1 MNPLLNVSRRR
12 FLKTSG
18 VAGGGLVVGFT
29 LTGCSSSAPPV
40 VRLEG
45 DFVPNAF
52 LQITPENRV
61 RFYCPRDEM
70 GQGVSTGLTTL
81 VAEELDVAPWEIE
94 VLWAGVHR
102 DYVNPDFSAQATGG
116 STSMKAHYRQLRQ
129 VGANVRAVL
138 LEAAAGQLGRPVA
151 DLSTDGGHLV
161 VDGERLPYGRFVA
174 TAAALEA
181 PAEAPLKQPRD
192 FKFIGK
198 DFARLDALDKSTG
211 VAEFGIDIDLPGLH
225 HGVVRRCP
233 VAGGTLKSYRDDKAR
248 SIPGVTDVVEIGSG
262 VAVVADR
269 YWAAKKGAEAL
280 EVEWN
285 LPPLAG
291 LSAERL
297 RADYQAG
304 LGQDGDVTA
313 DRGEVAAGFG
323 QAAEVVENEYWAP
336 YLAHAPME
344 PMNAVVRIE
353 DGEADVWTG
362 SQGIVAVQGLV
373 ARYSGLD
380 RSNIRA
386 HSTYL
391 GGAFGRRA
399 TLTHVIEATQ
409 LAVATNKPIKVLW
422 SREDDIQ
429 SGIYRPAS
437 LMRIKAGV
445 DDSGRLTAWQATRVG
460 GNIMPDTLRSM
471 MPAVLP
477 SAVGEG
483 AIEWMVGV
491 ADGAFDGWVV
501 DHSSIEGLY
510 EDYDTPNREVRH
522 VTINHG
528 LPLTFWRSVGHSYTA
543 FAKETMIDELAAKA
557 GLDAIEFRLRNTQDK
572 PRLNHVIQVAGDRL
586 RQWPR
591 RSGRHLGFAAHSSFQ
606 TDVAEIAEVSIEKN
620 AIRVH
625 QVLCVVDCGIA
636 VNPDIVRAQMEGAVM
651 FGLTAALHGEL
662 DLENGAIKQSNFHDY
677 PILRMNEAPSVEVV
691 IIDSAEEPTGVG
703 EPGLPPIAPAVA
715 NAVFA
720 ATGQRLRS
728 LPLKLA

>member
-1 MNPLLNVSRRR
+1 MNRLLNVSRRR

-29 LTGCSSSAPPV
+29 LTGCGSSAPPV
-40 VRLEG
+40 ARMEG

-81 VAEELDVAPWEIE
+81 VAEELDVPPREIE
-94 VLWAGVHR
+94 VLWAGVHA
-102 DYVNPDFSAQATGG
+102 DYANPEFGVQGTGG
-116 STSMKAHYRQLRQ
+116 STSIKAHYRQLRQ

-138 LEAAAGQLGRPVA
+138 LEAAAGQLRRPA
-151 DLSTDGGHLV
+151 SALSTDGGHVV
-161 VDGERLPYGRFVA
+161 VDGERLPYGQFVA

-181 PAEAPLKQPRD
+181 PAEAPLKPASE

-198 DFARLDALDKSTG
+198 EFARIDALDKSTG
-211 VAEFGIDIDLPGLH
+211 AAEFGIDIDVPGLH

-233 VAGGTLKSYRDDKAR
+233 VAGGTLKSYRGGKAR
-248 SIPGVTDVVEIGSG
+248 LVPGVTDVIEIGSG

-269 YWAAKKGAEAL
+269 YWAAKKGAQAL
-280 EVEWN
+280 EVDWN
-285 LPPLAG
+285 LPPLAS
-291 LSAERL
+291 LDSERL
-297 RADYQAG
+297 RADYRAG
-304 LGQDGDVTA
+304 LDQEGDVTGE
-313 DRGEVAAGFG
+313 RGDLDAGFAQAG
-323 QAAEVVENEYWAP
+323 QVVENDYWAP

-353 DGEADVWTG
+353 GGEADVWTG
-362 SQGIVAVQGLV
+362 SQGIAAAQGLV
-373 ARYSGLD
+373 ARYAGLD
-380 RSNIRA
+380 KEKVRA
-386 HSTYL
+386 HNAYL
-391 GGAFGRRA
+391 GGGFGRRA

-445 DDSGRLTAWQATRVG
+445 DDAGRLTAWQAKRVG
-460 GNIMPDTLRSM
+460 GNITPDTLRNM
-471 MPAVLP
+471 MPALLP
-477 SAVGEG
+477 GAVGEG
-483 AIEWMVGV
+483 AIDWMVGL
-491 ADGAFDGWVV
+491 ADDAFDGWVV

-510 EDYDTPNREVRH
+510 EDYDTANREVRH

-543 FAKETMIDELAAKA
+543 FAKETMMDELAAKA
-557 GLDAIEFRLRNTQDK
+557 GLDAVDFRLRNTWDK
-572 PRLNHVIQVAGDRL
+572 PRLHNVIKVAGERL
-586 RQWPR
+586 RQWPTR
-591 RSGRHLGFAAHSSFQ
+591 PDRHLGFAAHSSFS
-606 TDVAEIAEVSIEKN
+606 TDVAEVAEVSVEN
-620 AIRVH
+620 GAIRVH
-625 QVLCVVDCGIA
+625 QVLCVVDCGVA
-636 VNPDIVRAQMEGAVM
+636 VNPDIVRAQMEGSVM
-651 FGLTAALHGEL
+651 YGLTAALHGEL
-662 DLENGAIKQSNFHDY
+662 DLENGAITQSNFHDY
-677 PILRMNEAPSVEVV
+677 PILRMNEAPDVDVV